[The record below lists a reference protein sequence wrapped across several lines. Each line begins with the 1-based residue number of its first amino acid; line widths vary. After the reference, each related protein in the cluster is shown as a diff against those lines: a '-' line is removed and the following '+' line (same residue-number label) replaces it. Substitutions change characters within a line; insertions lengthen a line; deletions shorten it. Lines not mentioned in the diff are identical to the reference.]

1 MLADPLDLAGAPS
14 NRGRLQ
20 AALCR
25 HGFALVF
32 GLLLIV
38 SLIPIW
44 AVRFHP
50 IADLPAHLAAVS
62 VWHHYNDPRF
72 DFAQYYQLYLGI
84 TPYWGYYLLCH
95 LLSFPFGLDGAN
107 RVVLSLY
114 ILGLP
119 LGLKVLAGRFGRSP
133 WLSLF
138 AFPLL
143 WNYNFAIGFVPF
155 CLGLA
160 LCLFALAAFD
170 AFCDQPTPARG
181 ALAAFLGALCF
192 FAHLLP
198 WSLYL
203 ACAGLMG
210 LLHRGL
216 SLRTLAPRVAVWA
229 VALGAGL
236 AVILGGTG
244 HLHMGSGI
252 ARRLTWKVYPYLD
265 SLRDTYVWA
274 MDVFATRDD
283 EVLCAVL
290 ALCWLILRLSARRGG
305 LRLHDL
311 RAFGCFLVASVA
323 YIVLPRSLLS
333 PSYWWG
339 INIRFAACALL
350 FAALCIPGEIRGW
363 RRLIFVPVALCGLG
377 FAIATTV
384 HWGRVNYAMRGLDE
398 LAQKVPPRS
407 RVLVLVFGDL
417 REPSMT
423 LHFYSAA
430 IPLYQAY
437 YGGYQAFNFDEGFP
451 LRYKQRY
458 PAPSWQGPV
467 FRWEAHAPYYDY
479 VLAFQADEARLFAG
493 HQAEVVRVDTVGRFS
508 LYKLPGP
515 RRDRSPGPVYPSAW
529 ATDPFWYPSDEK

>member
-1 MLADPLDLAGAPS
+1 MLAVSAGPADFATPVT
-14 NRGRLQ
+14 RLP
-20 AALCR
+20 AFLVR

-32 GLLLIV
+32 GLLLLA
-38 SLIPIW
+38 SLLPIW
-44 AVRFHP
+44 GVRFHP

-62 VWHHYNDPRF
+62 VWHHHSDPRY
-72 DFAQYYQLYLGI
+72 DFAQYYELHLGV
-84 TPYWGYYLLCH
+84 TPYWGYYLLVH

-107 RVVLSLY
+107 RFVLSLY
-114 ILGLP
+114 VIGLP
-119 LGLKVLAGRFGRSP
+119 LGLKVLAGRFGRSR
-133 WLSLF
+133 WLALF

-160 LCLFALAAFD
+160 LCLFALAVFD
-170 AFCDQPTPARG
+170 RFCERPTLGRAT
-181 ALAAFLGALCF
+181 LAALLGSLCF

-203 ACAGLMG
+203 ACAGLIG
-210 LLHRGL
+210 LLHQGL
-216 SLRTLAPRVAVWA
+216 TPRTLALRVAVWA

-236 AVILGGTG
+236 SVILGGTG

-252 ARRLTWKVYPYLD
+252 PSRLTWKVYPYLD
-265 SLRDTYVWA
+265 SLRDTYAWA
-274 MDVFATRDD
+274 MDVYATYDD
-283 EVLCAVL
+283 ECLCALL
-290 ALCWLILRLSARRGG
+290 AIAWLVLRLSARRSR

-311 RAFGCFLVASVA
+311 RPFACFLVAFVS
-323 YIVLPRSLLS
+323 YIILPRSLLS
-333 PSYWWG
+333 PAYWWG
-339 INIRFAACALL
+339 INIRFATCALL
-350 FAALCIPGEIRGW
+350 FLALCIPGEIVGW
-363 RRLIFVPVALCGLG
+363 RRLLLLPVVLGGLG
-377 FAIATTV
+377 FAIATTI
-384 HWGRVNYAMRGLDE
+384 HWQRVNYAMRGLDA
-398 LAQKVPPRS
+398 LAHQVPPGS

-417 REPSMT
+417 REPSMR

-451 LRYKQRY
+451 LRYTQRY

-479 VLAFQADEARLFAG
+479 VLAFQPNEARLFAG
-493 HQAEVVRVDTVGRFS
+493 HQHEVQPIATQGRFT

-515 RRDRSPGPVYPSAW
+515 RRNQSPGPVYPSTW
-529 ATDPFWYPSDEK
+529 AIDPRWSPPAAK